1 MCISVQVGVLGPL
14 FRKGCMCIV
23 HAGKDL
29 RLRSALLQGGCGPNQ
44 VEPQLAKL
52 SPSLSALKP
61 VRKTPGKDRVCG
73 AAGEVGGKQQG
84 KATKHVPQL
93 SSLPGRRK
101 NGNHMKKKKKKKQE
115 WGGVRGGRP
124 GPRRDRRQKEHR
136 TGGGMVSAA
145 KLCGSGDHASITQH
159 RRTGFILSPGGCLP
173 LMALPN
179 SRKIFTNLLGHVGCP
194 GIVAKKIDNSTATGL
209 HP

>member
-101 NGNHMKKKKKKKQE
+101 NGNHMKKKKKTRVGS
-115 WGGVRGGRP
+115 GGGSGEGGQALGGTRG
-124 GPRRDRRQKEHR
+124 RRDTELEVEWSLLQSCVGLE
-136 TGGGMVSAA
+136 TMPPSPSTEGQVSFYPQVAV
-145 KLCGSGDHASITQH
+145 
-159 RRTGFILSPGGCLP
+159 CL
-173 LMALPN
+173 LWHCQTAERYLQ
-179 SRKIFTNLLGHVGCP
+179 IFLDVWDVP
-194 GIVAKKIDNSTATGL
+194 A
-209 HP
+209 